1 MLILSPFKIF
11 CRSTDDTSMLLVL
24 IIHITVLLIVAAQK
38 DLGNYGIATQISTY
52 YQDGQYGQPENA
64 VKQPISNNFSLEDCS
79 HTDIYSEYAW
89 WMFAFSFGTAYITDI
104 KIYYR
109 ENYAVR
115 MNGFK
120 LYLSNTSII
129 PPEGPEGYLCYND
142 TEPGLPNITQTISC
156 NHLGQY
162 VIYYQDSKGSLIG
175 NKSYN
180 IIELCYVAIH
190 GCQMTF
196 WGSTCESSCPANC
209 KEHHCFPENGSCI
222 WGCISK
228 NCLKDICDSS
238 TGVCLKGCKDRRTGP
253 DCNKYNLAFNSSVIL
268 NNNDTQLASLSIDGN
283 NTSCVTIQAS
293 EIWVQ
298 VDIKEI
304 SIVTDIYLNLSV
316 NITDGGYH
324 IVYVSNT
331 SGVQENEIYSNESVP
346 SKITVNAV
354 FRYLT
359 YKHLQK
365 SENNFLE
372 VCEIGIV
379 GCPPTHYGPL
389 CNKLCPVNCSGP
401 CELETGHC
409 SFGCV
414 YPSTGPIQGGTLLT
428 ITGKYLGNVNDSISV
443 KFNGVRC
450 NNVTVQ
456 SPNSIYTSL
465 TCVTGE
471 YNDLKTKGILVS
483 VNENNFSDHNSTR
496 FSYKEPILSEFSPTR
511 GILSGDTTVTISG
524 DNIGFE
530 EANRYHISFCVDWDC
545 KQCRTFQ
552 TSSSTEFI
560 KCKTT
565 RSNQPRNMTRLR
577 VVIDGLTELLL
588 NETFQYLPDPTFNV
602 SNKTRKAQQS
612 GGATFTIHGGGF
624 NNVGDITVERVV
636 NACDVP
642 EDTSAVCETPPKLKN
657 QSNSQTVYVH
667 FDGVKIPVNIEYV
680 DDPTFEKFQGVYKY
694 DKESSIKIKG
704 RNILNG
710 ARLENYRIHIG
721 LDGRCL
727 IADINMQFII
737 CFPPSSV
744 PRTNNTNFNIAH
756 VIVTVGNIEAY
767 IGDLHYKEDINT
779 LVIIA
784 GVLVAALITAIV
796 IGVLAVVI
804 LRKQKK
810 RAVKEFKIELMTRE
824 EMIRKASREEFA
836 DAQMN
841 IKDIKSNLVTSR
853 IPYFDYQTY
862 VCHQLFPNEDKL
874 SNPLTNGSE
883 ITDDRNTIIK
893 SAMEKF
899 EILLS
904 NKLFLKSLVQTL
916 DRPNML
922 TMQEKAQFSS
932 VLSISLLGNMR
943 LFFDLIHC
951 LLVDMVRSSTK
962 KQQKVLFRRFDSITL
977 RLMVNWLQIAIYKE
991 LSPHSGL
998 QLFMLYKAVQT
1009 ITEMGPIDALT
1020 GNSKNTIAE
1029 EKLLKIR
1036 IEHQNLTLQI
1046 DLNGNSD
1053 QHFPVKVLD
1062 CDTISQVKQKCC
1074 AQVYKNKPASEI
1086 PQHDELFL
1094 EWQEGKAGKLT
1105 LNDIDNTSE
1114 RNNGLIC
1121 LNTLKHYMVKDNCR
1135 MALMYKPHSEQE
1147 ICVNSQGKEIEN
1159 ATSETISLLLSND
1172 GEEDSK
1178 LQQWHLETFS
1188 SNLPDDENSKRELG
1202 FGDIFLNRLFHTKL
1216 LLTDYIDSTFE
1227 ELVDPQTLSNS
1238 IRYFLCMLD
1247 KIGDDFNI
1255 DSDVLQSWKNEIY
1268 ATRMLAPL
1276 ISKPDILFDVN
1287 KASHRQPTKLTRIHQ
1302 HRNYCSI
1309 KDVPRYRKLIGPF
1322 FKGIEP
1328 VNDQAFWSEIYE
1340 LSNKQ
1345 KAELKFNRQLTFQQL
1360 YDLFIGK
1367 YRSEILDD
1375 FEDMEESRDLQFAKK
1390 VEEIIDLMEECSKNS

>member
-1 MLILSPFKIF
+1 
-11 CRSTDDTSMLLVL
+11 
-24 IIHITVLLIVAAQK
+24 
-38 DLGNYGIATQISTY
+38 
-52 YQDGQYGQPENA
+52 
-64 VKQPISNNFSLEDCS
+64 
-79 HTDIYSEYAW
+79 
-89 WMFAFSFGTAYITDI
+89 
-104 KIYYR
+104 
-109 ENYAVR
+109 
-115 MNGFK
+115 
-120 LYLSNTSII
+120 
-129 PPEGPEGYLCYND
+129 
-142 TEPGLPNITQTISC
+142 
-156 NHLGQY
+156 
-162 VIYYQDSKGSLIG
+162 
-175 NKSYN
+175 
-180 IIELCYVAIH
+180 
-190 GCQMTF
+190 
-196 WGSTCESSCPANC
+196 
-209 KEHHCFPENGSCI
+209 
-222 WGCISK
+222 
-228 NCLKDICDSS
+228 
-238 TGVCLKGCKDRRTGP
+238 
-253 DCNKYNLAFNSSVIL
+253 
-268 NNNDTQLASLSIDGN
+268 
-283 NTSCVTIQAS
+283 
-293 EIWVQ
+293 
-298 VDIKEI
+298 
-304 SIVTDIYLNLSV
+304 
-316 NITDGGYH
+316 
-324 IVYVSNT
+324 
-331 SGVQENEIYSNESVP
+331 
-346 SKITVNAV
+346 
-354 FRYLT
+354 
-359 YKHLQK
+359 
-365 SENNFLE
+365 
-372 VCEIGIV
+372 
-379 GCPPTHYGPL
+379 
-389 CNKLCPVNCSGP
+389 
-401 CELETGHC
+401 
-409 SFGCV
+409 
-414 YPSTGPIQGGTLLT
+414 
-428 ITGKYLGNVNDSISV
+428 
-443 KFNGVRC
+443 
-450 NNVTVQ
+450 
-456 SPNSIYTSL
+456 
-465 TCVTGE
+465 
-471 YNDLKTKGILVS
+471 
-483 VNENNFSDHNSTR
+483 
-496 FSYKEPILSEFSPTR
+496 
-511 GILSGDTTVTISG
+511 
-524 DNIGFE
+524 
-530 EANRYHISFCVDWDC
+530 
-545 KQCRTFQ
+545 
-552 TSSSTEFI
+552 
-560 KCKTT
+560 
-565 RSNQPRNMTRLR
+565 
-577 VVIDGLTELLL
+577 
-588 NETFQYLPDPTFNV
+588 
-602 SNKTRKAQQS
+602 
-612 GGATFTIHGGGF
+612 
-624 NNVGDITVERVV
+624 
-636 NACDVP
+636 
-642 EDTSAVCETPPKLKN
+642 
-657 QSNSQTVYVH
+657 
-667 FDGVKIPVNIEYV
+667 
-680 DDPTFEKFQGVYKY
+680 
-694 DKESSIKIKG
+694 
-704 RNILNG
+704 
-710 ARLENYRIHIG
+710 
-721 LDGRCL
+721 
-727 IADINMQFII
+727 
-737 CFPPSSV
+737 
-744 PRTNNTNFNIAH
+744 
-756 VIVTVGNIEAY
+756 
-767 IGDLHYKEDINT
+767 
-779 LVIIA
+779 
-784 GVLVAALITAIV
+784 
-796 IGVLAVVI
+796 
-804 LRKQKK
+804 
-810 RAVKEFKIELMTRE
+810 
-824 EMIRKASREEFA
+824 
-836 DAQMN
+836 
-841 IKDIKSNLVTSR
+841 
-853 IPYFDYQTY
+853 
-862 VCHQLFPNEDKL
+862 
-874 SNPLTNGSE
+874 
-883 ITDDRNTIIK
+883 
-893 SAMEKF
+893 MEKF

-1178 LQQWHLETFS
+1178 LQQWHL

-1268 ATRMLAPL
+1268 ATRILAPL
-1276 ISKPDILFDVN
+1276 IGKPDILFDVN
-1287 KASHRQPTKLTRIHQ
+1287 VPGHVGPCLDILRQVFVESFTQTAHKVNKDSPTQKLLFH
-1302 HRNYCSI
+1302 

>member
-1 MLILSPFKIF
+1 MTLSI
-11 CRSTDDTSMLLVL
+11 LLVL
-24 IIHITVLLIVAAQK
+24 IIQTTVLLIVAAQK

-52 YQDGQYGQPENA
+52 YEGGQPENA
-64 VKQPISNNFSLEDCS
+64 VKPPISNSFSLKNCS
-79 HTDIYSEYAW
+79 HTNIISEYAW
-89 WMFAFSFGTAYITDI
+89 WMFEFSFGTAFITDI
-104 KIYYR
+104 TIYYR
-109 ENYAVR
+109 ENHADR
-115 MNGFK
+115 MHGFE
-120 LYLSNTSII
+120 LYLSNSSSI
-129 PPEGPEGYLCYND
+129 PPEGPKGYLCYKD
-142 TEPGLPNITQTISC
+142 LEPGPPNISQTIPC

-162 VIYYQDSKGSLIG
+162 VIYFDRKGSVKR
-175 NKSYN
+175 NESFSV
-180 IIELCYVAIH
+180 IELCYVGIH
-190 GCQMTF
+190 GCQTTL
-196 WGSTCESSCPANC
+196 WGSNCEVDCAENC
-209 KEHHCFPENGSCI
+209 IHQHCFPENGSCI
-222 WGCISK
+222 WGCNET
-228 NCLKDICDSS
+228 NCLKDICDSD
-238 TGVCLKGCKDRRTGP
+238 TAVCPEGCKDGRTGP
-253 DCNKYNLAFNSSVIL
+253 YCNKYNLAFNGSVIF
-268 NNNDTQLASLSIDGN
+268 NKNDTQLASLSVDGDK
-283 NTSCVTIQAS
+283 TSCFTIPRAS

-316 NITDGGYH
+316 NIKDGGNH
-324 IVYVSNT
+324 TISVSNA
-331 SGVQENEIYSNESVP
+331 SGVQENRTIYSNVSLP
-346 SKITVNAV
+346 SNIKVNDV

-359 YKHLQK
+359 YEYLHT
-365 SENNFLE
+365 SENVSLE

-379 GCPPTHYGPL
+379 GCPPTNYGPL

-401 CELETGHC
+401 CDLETGHC

-414 YPSTGPIQGGTLLT
+414 NGWIGNTCELDAECFEDLETPVLKCRPDIYKVYPSTGPVQGGTLLT

-443 KFNGVRC
+443 RFNGVRC
-450 NNVTVQ
+450 DNVTVQ

-465 TCVTGE
+465 TCVTAK
-471 YNDLKTKGILVS
+471 YNDLKTKGMIVS
-483 VNENNFSDHNSTR
+483 VNENNFSDYNSTR
-496 FSYKEPILSEFSPTR
+496 FSYKEPSIFEFSPKR
-511 GILSGDTTVTISG
+511 GIVSGDTIITISG

-530 EANRYHISFCVDWDC
+530 ESNRYHISFCVDGDC
-545 KQCRTFQ
+545 RQQCRAFQ
-552 TSSSTEFI
+552 SSLSTQYI
-560 KCKTT
+560 KCKTKK
-565 RSNQPRNMTRLR
+565 SDQPRNMTRLE
-577 VVIDGLTELLL
+577 VVIDGLTVLSL
-588 NETFQYLPDPTFNV
+588 NETFQYLPDPTFNL
-602 SNKTRKAQQS
+602 SNKARKAQQS
-612 GGATFTIHGGGF
+612 GGATFTIHGEGF
-624 NNVGDITVERVV
+624 NNVGEITVERVV
-636 NACDVP
+636 NPCDVP

-667 FDGVKIPVNIEYV
+667 FDGVKIPVNLEYV

-737 CFPPSSV
+737 CLPPNSV
-744 PRTNNTNFNIAH
+744 PRTNNTDFNMAH

-1053 QHFPVKVLD
+1053 QHFPVKVLN

-1135 MALMYKPHSEQE
+1135 MALMYKPRGEQE

-1188 SNLPDDENSKRELG
+1188 VSNELC
-1202 FGDIFLNRLFHTKL
+1202 FI
-1216 LLTDYIDSTFE
+1216 
-1227 ELVDPQTLSNS
+1227 
-1238 IRYFLCMLD
+1238 
-1247 KIGDDFNI
+1247 
-1255 DSDVLQSWKNEIY
+1255 
-1268 ATRMLAPL
+1268 L
-1276 ISKPDILFDVN
+1276 ISYRNNNLIN
-1287 KASHRQPTKLTRIHQ
+1287 LTNI
-1302 HRNYCSI
+1302 
-1309 KDVPRYRKLIGPF
+1309 
-1322 FKGIEP
+1322 
-1328 VNDQAFWSEIYE
+1328 
-1340 LSNKQ
+1340 
-1345 KAELKFNRQLTFQQL
+1345 QLTV
-1360 YDLFIGK
+1360 I
-1367 YRSEILDD
+1367 
-1375 FEDMEESRDLQFAKK
+1375 
-1390 VEEIIDLMEECSKNS
+1390 

>member
-24 IIHITVLLIVAAQK
+24 IIHTIVLLIVAAQR
-38 DLGNYGIATQISTY
+38 DLGEHDKHGVATQSSLSK
-52 YQDGQYGQPENA
+52 QWPGKAENA
-64 VKQPISNNFSLEDCS
+64 IKSPISNNFEVQTCT
-79 HTDIYSEYAW
+79 HTYPTPEPAW
-89 WMFAFSFGTAYITDI
+89 WMFAFSFGFAYITDI

-142 TEPGLPNITQTISC
+142 TESGLPNITQTISC

-175 NKSYN
+175 NESYN

-196 WGSTCESSCPANC
+196 WGSTCEFSCPESC
-209 KEHHCFPENGSCI
+209 KEHHCFPENGACI
-222 WGCISK
+222 WGCIGK
-228 NCLKDICDSS
+228 NCLKDICDPD

-253 DCNKYNLAFNSSVIL
+253 DCNKYNLAFNSSVIFS
-268 NNNDTQLASLSIDGN
+268 NNDTQLASLSIDGN
-283 NTSCVTIQAS
+283 NTSCVTRQAS
-293 EIWVQ
+293 EILVQ

-324 IVYVSNT
+324 TVYVSNT
-331 SGVQENEIYSNESVP
+331 SGVQGNNIYSNESVP
-346 SKITVNAV
+346 SKIKVNAV

-359 YKHLQK
+359 YQHLQK
-365 SENNFLE
+365 GEKNFLE

-379 GCPPTHYGPL
+379 GCPPTNYGPL
-389 CNKLCPVNCSGP
+389 CNKWCPVNCSGP
-401 CELETGHC
+401 CDLETGHC
-409 SFGCV
+409 SFGCVNGWIGDKCELDAECFEDSETPVLKCRPEIYKV

-428 ITGKYLGNVNDSISV
+428 ITGKYLGNVNDRISV

-471 YNDLKTKGILVS
+471 YDDLKTKGILVS

-636 NACDVP
+636 NPCDVP
-642 EDTSAVCETPPKLKN
+642 EDTSAVCETPPKQKN

-767 IGDLHYKEDINT
+767 IGELHYKEDINT

-810 RAVKEFKIELMTRE
+810 RDVKEFRIELMTRE

-1105 LNDIDNTSE
+1105 LNDIDNTSA

-1135 MALMYKPHSEQE
+1135 MALMYKPHGEQE

-1178 LQQWHLETFS
+1178 LQQWHLLSYFPVQS
-1188 SNLPDDENSKRELG
+1188 SR
-1202 FGDIFLNRLFHTKL
+1202 
-1216 LLTDYIDSTFE
+1216 
-1227 ELVDPQTLSNS
+1227 
-1238 IRYFLCMLD
+1238 
-1247 KIGDDFNI
+1247 
-1255 DSDVLQSWKNEIY
+1255 
-1268 ATRMLAPL
+1268 
-1276 ISKPDILFDVN
+1276 
-1287 KASHRQPTKLTRIHQ
+1287 
-1302 HRNYCSI
+1302 
-1309 KDVPRYRKLIGPF
+1309 
-1322 FKGIEP
+1322 
-1328 VNDQAFWSEIYE
+1328 
-1340 LSNKQ
+1340 
-1345 KAELKFNRQLTFQQL
+1345 
-1360 YDLFIGK
+1360 
-1367 YRSEILDD
+1367 
-1375 FEDMEESRDLQFAKK
+1375 
-1390 VEEIIDLMEECSKNS
+1390 